1 MMKFKLYPRRGG
13 YSNNFD
19 PKQDPR
25 VPNVF
30 AAASFRF
37 GHTMIPEDIVA
48 RNADSTIPTGNSVN
62 SDGFKLDIND
72 VQFRFDLLKYENG
85 FYRNIQLYVAKIYIR
100 NIFIH

>member
-1 MMKFKLYPRRGG
+1 MKFKLYPRRGG

-85 FYRNIQLYVAKIYIR
+85 FYRNIQLYV
-100 NIFIH
+100 IFVILLSINLSM